1 MVGQDIEVFECA
13 VCKVK
18 TQHTLQNKAARVSF
32 KKPYSVRR
40 EAGSISL
47 QEFLQGKIVFD
58 SIQKA
63 SPRANRLLFNEN
75 NETTALE
82 IEFEHLIYRCV
93 VCEEDTYFL
102 IRNAQK
108 VRIAFVPDL
117 APLFENV
124 RSQVVFRYPFVK
136 AEAHKSVPASVRN
149 YLIETEDCF
158 AIGAY
163 NATATMSR
171 LVIDEI
177 ARLFNATGGN
187 LFTRLDQLRDANV
200 LSAEIVQMAHD
211 IRQAGRNA
219 AHAEWQD
226 INLDQAEQVIYTL
239 REIIRELYITPA
251 ERQKRRPQVGPKK
264 P

>member
-1 MVGQDIEVFECA
+1 MLGQDIEVFECA

-32 KKPYSVRR
+32 NKPFSVKRKG
-40 EAGSISL
+40 GSISL
-47 QEFLQGKIVFD
+47 QEFSQGKIIFD
-58 SIQKA
+58 AIQKEK
-63 SPRANRLLFNEN
+63 PRANRLLFNEK

-82 IEFEHLIYRCV
+82 IEFEHLLYRCV

-102 IRNAQK
+102 VRNAQK
-108 VRIAFVPDL
+108 VRTAFIPDL
-117 APLFENV
+117 APIFENV
-124 RSQVVFRYPFVK
+124 RNQVIFRYPLVR
-136 AEAHKSVPASVRN
+136 AEVHDSVPESVRN

-158 AIGAY
+158 AIGAC
-163 NATATMSR
+163 NATATIAR

-177 ARLFNATGGN
+177 ARLFQASGHD
-187 LFTRLDQLRDANV
+187 LFSRLDQLKNANI
-200 LSAEIVQMAHD
+200 LSAEIVQLAHD

-226 INLDQAEQVIYTL
+226 ITTEQAEQVIYTL

-251 ERQKRRPQVGPKK
+251 ERQKRRPKVGPKK